1 MPWAFPKMVPQLLT
15 TAILLLVSSTTTLA
29 STLPK
34 KARAHSGGGGGEG
47 NLRASTTTTSH
58 ARQNSKHRRLG
69 KSGKSSYYGKSGKAA
84 YDMDYSHHHYH
95 DHDEISYEDIPP
107 HDHDAADIPYD
118 TRGEKNLEVTMGGK
132 LLTSNLNV
140 MSDDDLTLLAN
151 AFDQT
156 ILHFL
161 DDGYEA
167 DVYMIGAKS
176 VGGGTE
182 SYVSAPS
189 IDLFDRRRNRRILQ
203 SSSSSSDDDVLFN
216 VRISKPCP
224 DCTKETATVYGS
236 QLFREAFGELME
248 KADSGELTAT
258 FCIFA
263 NAANVITEPCQV
275 DIASVKGTSLK
286 MGFKMDTGVPTP
298 PDNLPIP
305 MPTPQDHFPTYSP
318 STSVVE
324 EGVPTY
330 SPMAT
335 GGGIPTYAPT
345 TSGDGML
352 TTAPSLPPA
361 TTSGIPTY
369 APTTGGASASPTLP
383 SIGVTL
389 APATLPPG
397 DTATPSTA
405 PPAGSGDIPTYAPT
419 TGGSTLAPV
428 TLPPGT
434 TATPSTAPPAGSGDV
449 PTYAPTVGG
458 STLAP
463 VTLPPGT
470 TATPSTAPPAGSGD
484 VPTYAPTV
492 GGSTLAPVTLPPGTT
507 ATPSTAPPASGTLL
521 PVTLPP
527 GTTATPS
534 TVPPATGTTLA
545 PVTLPPGTTATPS
558 TLPPATGTLAPVTL
572 PPGTTATPST
582 LPPATGT
589 LAPVT
594 LPPGTT
600 ATPSTLPPAT
610 STLLPVTLP
619 PGTTATP
626 STLPPATGST
636 LAPLTLPPG
645 TTATPSTTLPA
656 LGTLSPASASTS
668 AAPSLIPAGAL
679 YYDGFEQ
686 GSFLTAT
693 PEWTSQG
700 DGLWELTT
708 ERANSGVYSIK
719 SPALLVPDDY
729 TQKTS
734 NVTLLTNPAWPGGN
748 LMFSILG
755 GANMPFDDVI
765 YYVDDVQIGQASE
778 MTAFESREIPLEA
791 GGHVIT
797 FSYKINPA
805 GIDTFPPLPLD
816 RIGAAF
822 IDDVYFLPEGVTAP
836 PSSSSIASRPP
847 SSSIP
852 GMSSVVP
859 APVSLSSNVP
869 VSTHSSFI
877 IRFCIHPHSF

>member
-1 MPWAFPKMVPQLLT
+1 MVPHLLT

-34 KARAHSGGGGGEG
+34 KARAHSGGDGEG

-84 YDMDYSHHHYH
+84 YDYDMDYSHHHHYH

-118 TRGEKNLEVTMGGK
+118 TRGEKYLEVTMGGK
-132 LLTSNLNV
+132 LLTFNLNV

-161 DDGYEA
+161 DDEYEA
-167 DVYMIGAKS
+167 DVYMIGTNS

-203 SSSSSSDDDVLFN
+203 SSSSSDDVLFN
-216 VRISKPCP
+216 VRIRKPCP

-275 DIASVKGTSLK
+275 DIPSVKGTSLK

-318 STSVVE
+318 STSVVVE

-330 SPMAT
+330 SPTTT
-335 GGGIPTYAPT
+335 G
-345 TSGDGML
+345 TS

-369 APTTGGASASPTLP
+369 APTTGGSSASPTLP
-383 SIGVTL
+383 AIGVTL

-397 DTATPSTA
+397 DTAAPSTA

-434 TATPSTAPPAGSGDV
+434 TYAPTFIDGNFTLPPAFFTPTPSTLPPATG
-449 PTYAPTVGG
+449 T
-458 STLAP
+458 TLAP

-470 TATPSTAPPAGSGD
+470 TATPSTA
-484 VPTYAPTV
+484 
-492 GGSTLAPVTLPPGTT
+492 
-507 ATPSTAPPASGTLL
+507 
-521 PVTLPP
+521 
-527 GTTATPS
+527 
-534 TVPPATGTTLA
+534 PPATGTTLA

-558 TLPPATGTLAPVTL
+558 TLPPATGT
-572 PPGTTATPST
+572 
-582 LPPATGT
+582 T

-600 ATPSTLPPAT
+600 ATPSTLPPANL
-610 STLLPVTLP
+610 STLAPVTLP

-636 LAPLTLPPG
+636 LAPATLPPGTTATPSTLPPATLSSLAPATLPPG

-700 DGLWELTT
+700 DGMWELTT

-778 MTAFESREIPLEA
+778 MTAFETREIPLEA

-836 PSSSSIASRPP
+836 PASSSIASRPP

-852 GMSSVVP
+852 GMSPSP
-859 APVSLSSNVP
+859 TVP
-869 VSTHSSFI
+869 VGTSSSIVPVRTHPFFI
-877 IRFCIHPHSF
+877 FRFCISSSQLLMHLHLLYC